1 MKQSFLKILCLIIM
15 LSFITIGNLP
25 LTAKAYNSTS
35 TQSDIGLCST
45 NYEWRY
51 KLING
56 KMYKRKYN
64 SSTNKWIG
72 KWIPA

>member
-1 MKQSFLKILCLIIM
+1 MKQSFLKILSLITI

-25 LTAKAYNSTS
+25 LTAKAYNSIPAEP
-35 TQSDIGLCST
+35 DIEICST
-45 NYEWRY
+45 NYEWKY

-72 KWIPA
+72 KWVPA